1 MAKLGKIFLFQ
12 YSIKCFSDLLFRNEA
27 IVVASKATDAK
38 TLKIS
43 EKSEFSLPLPF
54 EALPG

>member
-12 YSIKCFSDLLFRNEA
+12 YSMKCFSDLLFLNEA
-27 IVVASKATDAK
+27 IVVAAEATEAK

-43 EKSEFSLPLPF
+43 EESEFSLPWPF